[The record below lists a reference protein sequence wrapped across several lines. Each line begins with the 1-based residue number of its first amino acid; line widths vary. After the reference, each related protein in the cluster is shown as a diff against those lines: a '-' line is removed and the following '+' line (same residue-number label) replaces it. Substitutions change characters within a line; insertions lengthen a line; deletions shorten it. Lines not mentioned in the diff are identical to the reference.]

1 MSKSRKKNPSGVR
14 IVYNKLLG
22 GWYVVRGP
30 HQTPLGG
37 RFNSKAEAQAHL
49 SRKKNPGKRKKN
61 PGKRKKNPITVKEK
75 IISLLQEEGYDFY
88 TAAQEAHRVITVFR
102 GSPEKRALFN
112 IGRLSFTLVKK

>member
-49 SRKKNPGKRKKN
+49 SRKKN